1 MTSKTYKE
9 RAMDHY
15 DAKFFPRYEKI
26 LIKYGLDQDKIDS
39 IINDER
45 SKINQIIDSYA
56 PKSPGGDSYCTEAQ
70 VVSQEND
77 YTPYAA
83 FRIGLFNAEDTL
95 ELQII
100 AFDDLERIDFEGS
113 QYPKVE
119 YLINKNLWSTDI
131 DWVDR
136 IHETLVE
143 YDPDKMS
150 YCGADDEYIN
160 EIKDRRLNRILN
172 KVA

>member
-1 MTSKTYKE
+1 MKRKTYKE
-9 RAMDHY
+9 RAMDY
-15 DAKFFPRYEKI
+15 FDAKFFTRYKKI

-39 IINDER
+39 IIDNER

-56 PKSPGGDSYCTEAQ
+56 PENPGGSSYCTEAQ

-83 FRIGLFNAEDTL
+83 FRIGLFGAEDSF

-100 AFDDLERIDFEGS
+100 AFDDLERIDYEGS

-119 YLINKNLWSTDI
+119 YLINRNLWSTDI

-143 YDPDKMS
+143 YDLDKMS
-150 YCGADDEYIN
+150 YCAASDEYIKQ
-160 EIKDRRLNRILN
+160 IKDRRLNRIL
-172 KVA
+172 KKAA

>member
-1 MTSKTYKE
+1 MTIKTYKK

-26 LIKYGLDQDKIDS
+26 LIKYGLDQDRIDS
-39 IINDER
+39 IIDNER
-45 SKINQIIDSYA
+45 SKINQIIDICA
-56 PKSPGGDSYCTEAQ
+56 PENPGGFSCFTEAQ

-77 YTPYAA
+77 YTPLAG
-83 FRIGLFNAEDTL
+83 FRIGLFEAEDSL

-136 IHETLVE
+136 IEETLVE

-150 YCGADDEYIN
+150 YCAADDEYIN
-160 EIKDRRLNRILN
+160 KIKDRRLNRILN
-172 KVA
+172 IAA

>member
-1 MTSKTYKE
+1 MKRKTYKE

-39 IINDER
+39 IIDDER

-56 PKSPGGDSYCTEAQ
+56 PKNPGGCSYSTEAQ
-70 VVSQEND
+70 VVSREND
-77 YTPYAA
+77 YTPYAE
-83 FRIGLFNAEDTL
+83 FRIGLFKAEDSL
-95 ELQII
+95 EIQII
-100 AFDDLERIDFEGS
+100 AFDDVERIDFEGS

-119 YLINKNLWSTDI
+119 YLINKNLWATDV
-131 DWVDR
+131 DWRDR

-150 YCGADDEYIN
+150 YAVTDDEWIN

-172 KVA
+172 KAA